1 MNEHTPDCCF
11 ATDKNWFRYRTA
23 ALIVEEGE
31 VLFIKS
37 TSFDYLYTVGGGVH
51 MGESSEECVKREV
64 LEETGVSYEID
75 RLAVVVE
82 NFFTGEG
89 SFEGKD
95 CHVIEFYYLMKSRG
109 KKDAVCK
116 SLGWDNAK
124 ESIYWVPLEKLKDTN
139 VKPSFL
145 CTRMKDILE
154 SKNILH
160 VITEA
165 DRKNKD

>member
-1 MNEHTPDCCF
+1 
-11 ATDKNWFRYRTA
+11 
-23 ALIVEEGE
+23 
-31 VLFIKS
+31 
-37 TSFDYLYTVGGGVH
+37 

-64 LEETGVSYEID
+64 LEETGVPYEID
-75 RLAVVVE
+75 HLAVVVE

-89 SFEGKD
+89 SFDGKD

-124 ESIYWVPLEKLKDTN
+124 ELIYWVPLERLKDTN

-145 CTRMKDILE
+145 CTRMKEILE

-160 VITEA
+160 VVTDA
-165 DRKNKD
+165 DRKK